1 MTTAPPEGI
10 PGEIPYLKL
19 PRPAEVF
26 ERRSRRFREVAPGH
40 PIEDFL
46 EALADLAAA
55 QARALSRVNGCPRN
69 RALSA
74 EVPLLATSWRRDAD
88 WRDAL
93 AGLVA
98 DVSRRP
104 WPGPAASALARL
116 GAASPAELEAL
127 ADGIIAGTA
136 SPDDL
141 AVAPF
146 TAAALQVYFTA
157 LAADLPGGLVE
168 RVPSGCPVCGS
179 PPVAGVVMGDD
190 KLRYLTCSLCSSE
203 WNLTRLQCWRCRS
216 TGGISY
222 LAIAG
227 EDGVKAEACASCGA
241 YVKLFYREQMPAAEP
256 LADDVASLTLDLL
269 AAQEG
274 WARSGVNLF
283 LLGGGEG

>member
-1 MTTAPPEGI
+1 M
-10 PGEIPYLKL
+10 
-19 PRPAEVF
+19 
-26 ERRSRRFREVAPGH
+26 
-40 PIEDFL
+40 
-46 EALADLAAA
+46 
-55 QARALSRVNGCPRN
+55 
-69 RALSA
+69 
-74 EVPLLATSWRRDAD
+74 
-88 WRDAL
+88 
-93 AGLVA
+93 
-98 DVSRRP
+98 
-104 WPGPAASALARL
+104 
-116 GAASPAELEAL
+116 
-127 ADGIIAGTA
+127 
-136 SPDDL
+136 
-141 AVAPF
+141 APF

-274 WARSGVNLF
+274 WAAAGSTSSCSAAARDSRCAAEFPTCRGAARAACSPRRSASAPRSRASRPGRGCSSSATPPSGPAPPTPRGGQR
-283 LLGGGEG
+283 LLWPSARCSSTRSRGPPRPHPD